1 MLSNILRNTSAIF
14 NPAALFELASKGI
27 PNFAETMFDAKT
39 VYSLFLFSALDAAA
53 DQAFLR
59 TGSRHGSQEGM

>member
-39 VYSLFLFSALDAAA
+39 VRTLSLSALEAGA
-53 DQAFLR
+53 DQRRAR
-59 TGSRHGSQEGM
+59 TGSRHSVEEGL